1 LVLPLTRDISWAH
14 YAMNRKPKP
23 HKVIYTAYVAT
34 SIDGRIAESHQSGID
49 WTSKE
54 DWNFFQK
61 SLSKM
66 DAVIVGHNTYR
77 VFKDR
82 LKWRNT
88 IVLVSKVGPL
98 KVRGKVIFL
107 NPKKSNLKKFLQT
120 KGYKNIAVLGGSKVY
135 DFCLSNKM
143 LDELFVTI
151 EPYVFTTGVPMFSGV
166 KFKKNKFSLIMVKKL
181 NKRGTLLLK
190 YKNQNKNAD

>member
-1 LVLPLTRDISWAH
+1 
-14 YAMNRKPKP
+14 MNRKSKP

-61 SLSKM
+61 SLNKM
-66 DAVIVGHNTYR
+66 DAVIVGHNTYK
-77 VFKDR
+77 VSKDR
-82 LKWRNT
+82 LKRRNT
-88 IVLVSKVGPL
+88 IVLTSKINKL
-98 KVRGKVIFL
+98 KTQDKIVFF
-107 NPKKSNLKKFLQT
+107 NPKNSSLEKFLSS
-120 KGYKNIAVLGGSKVY
+120 KGYKNIAVLGGGKVY

-151 EPYVFTTGVPMFSGV
+151 EPYVFTNGVPMFSGIRFR
-166 KFKKNKFSLIMVKKL
+166 KYKFSLVTVKRL
-181 NKRGTLLLK
+181 NKTGTLLLK
-190 YKNQNKNAD
+190 YKNEN